1 MEKTHI
7 TTDFKNKIKRLAGPI
22 PIIWFCSAVLLLL
35 SFLISTSLNTD
46 TSGRFHFWMLLLSS
60 LGVVVLIFFLAVN
73 LISLIRQNRRGEIGS
88 RLTIK
93 LVSIFLLLTFIP
105 FSLVYYFSIQ
115 FLSKGIDSWFDV
127 RVEQAIKDSLILG
140 QTSLDAIKQEMVA
153 DVEDYTDSFSTLV
166 ERTGLIQL
174 IDEIRERENYSE
186 LSFYTQSGRIIA
198 FSSDDPSKL
207 VPDTPGEDAFAQLR
221 LNQTY
226 TSLEPL
232 SDNAQQ
238 LRVVA
243 PVYSADLGR
252 SFHALQAIKTL
263 PLRYAKLA
271 RSVESASSQYDQ
283 MLFSRGPLRFSLI
296 LTLTIISLASLL
308 FSMLAGI
315 YLSRRIVSPIGSLA
329 TATKQ
334 IAAGNYKNQ
343 IPVTSND
350 ELGILVGSFNDMTQ
364 KINQARYTAEISQK
378 QTEAQRSY
386 LEAVLSNLSSGV
398 LSFDTNKKLRTS
410 NTAAEDILGFP
421 IKKHIDETLTLLTK
435 EHDNLAPFFNLIN
448 KSIQK
453 HKAEWQD
460 EINILGT
467 RGRQM
472 LILRGS
478 TITTPDHKDNHVIVF
493 DDVTNLIQAQR
504 DAAWG
509 EVARR
514 LAHEIKNPLTP
525 IQLSAERIRD
535 KFTTEVDKS
544 LKPALE
550 RSTRTIV
557 QQVESM
563 KEMVN
568 DFSSYAQPVRAK
580 LAPLDVNQLIHDVV
594 DLHLT
599 TNQKANIKF
608 DLDENLPEIKAN
620 ASALRQV
627 LNNLIINAYHAVENE
642 KNPVI
647 KLSSKRA
654 KKTIGEYID
663 LIIEDNGTGIPKEIR
678 DSIFD
683 PYVSSKAKGSGLGL
697 AIVKR
702 IVEEHSGTVWAES
715 GKTKKT
721 RLYVRLPINAQQTYR
736 GSRKQAAT

>member
-1 MEKTHI
+1 MDQIHI
-7 TTDFKNKIKRLAGPI
+7 TRDFKNKIKRLAGPI
-22 PIIWFCSAVLLLL
+22 PIIWFCSAVLLIL
-35 SFLISTSLNTD
+35 SFLVSTALHSD
-46 TSGRFHFWMLLLSS
+46 TSGSFHFWILIFSS
-60 LGVVVLIFFLAVN
+60 LGVFILLFFLAVN
-73 LISLIRQNRRGEIGS
+73 LVALVRQKRRGEIGS

-93 LVSIFLLLTFIP
+93 LVAIFLFLTLIP
-105 FSLVYYFSIQ
+105 FSLIYYFSTQ
-115 FLSKGIDSWFDV
+115 FLSKGIDNWFDV
-127 RVEQAIKDSLILG
+127 RVEQAIKDSLLLG

-153 DVEDYTDSFSTLV
+153 DVEDYTSSFSTLV
-166 ERTGLIQL
+166 ERGGIIRLIE
-174 IDEIRERENYSE
+174 EIRERENYSE

-207 VPDTPGEDAFAQLR
+207 VPDTPGEDAFSQLR

-243 PVYSADLGR
+243 PVYTADLGR

-308 FSMLAGI
+308 FSLLAGI
-315 YLSRRIVSPIGSLA
+315 YLSRRIVSPISSLA

-364 KINQARYTAEISQK
+364 KINQARHTAEISQK

-398 LSFDTNKKLRTS
+398 LSFDTRKKLRTS
-410 NTAAEDILGFP
+410 NTAAEDILGFE
-421 IKKHIDETLTLLTK
+421 IKQHIDKTLYKLSK
-435 EHDNLAPFFNLIN
+435 EHDNLEPFFSLIE
-448 KSIQK
+448 KSIQE
-453 HKAEWQD
+453 HQTDWQE

-535 KFTTEVDKS
+535 KFVAEVNDE
-544 LKPALE
+544 LQPALE

-580 LAPLDVNQLIHDVV
+580 LAPLNVNQLIHDVV
-594 DLHLT
+594 DLHQT
-599 TNQKANIKF
+599 TNKKADIKF
-608 DLDENLPEIKAN
+608 ALDENLPTINAN
-620 ASALRQV
+620 ASAMRQV
-627 LNNLIINAYHAVENE
+627 LNNLIINAHHAVED
-642 KNPVI
+642 KTNPVI
-647 KLSSKRA
+647 KLSSRRA
-654 KKTIGEYID
+654 KNIVGEYID
-663 LIIEDNGTGIPKEIR
+663 LIVEDNGAGIPKEIR
-678 DSIFD
+678 DSMFD

-715 GKTKKT
+715 GKTYKT
-721 RLYVRLPINAQQTYR
+721 RLCVRLPVNAQQTYR
-736 GSRKQAAT
+736 GSRKQAN